1 MRESELS
8 EPGGPVVGQP
18 NPSGSLGPYHKKHTT
33 KNIKVLVKYERQ
45 CYTNCISSSISLL
58 DLFVSICA
66 LLQQVHNSQIGRI
79 PQSTRTVSGSP
90 DHILRCFPAYTDHIF
105 WKTPPAG
112 EDRVYL
118 SVSVIISLIAGLPL
132 IIVKRRLHGGKRCK

>member
-1 MRESELS
+1 M
-8 EPGGPVVGQP
+8 GQP
-18 NPSGSLGPYHKKHTT
+18 NPSGSLGPYHKH
-33 KNIKVLVKYERQ
+33 IKVLVKYERQ
-45 CYTNCISSSISLL
+45 CYTNCISSSISVL
-58 DLFVSICA
+58 DLFISICA